1 MRLIDA
7 DGLKEQVVFIH
18 KAVNTRDR
26 NPNYDTGFHSATSQI
41 MGLIEYM
48 PTVERPRGEWINH
61 LDLTEDYYGE
71 SKQCSLCGYKD
82 YNTRRFSWH
91 KFCPNCGADMRGE

>member
-7 DGLKEQVVFIH
+7 DALKEQVVFIH

-48 PTVERPRGEWINH
+48 PTVERPRGEWWH
-61 LDLTEDYYGE
+61 SREDMIGC
-71 SKQCSLCGYKD
+71 CSECKFVTDIFDTGL
-82 YNTRRFSWH
+82 WH
-91 KFCPNCGADMRGE
+91 FCPNCGADMRGEGE